1 MKKSAA
7 AEATGAGVAGDAAA
21 RKVVEA
27 YLDRTPQ
34 PARGT
39 LEKMRRMIR
48 AAAPK
53 EATEGISYGMPAFKY
68 GKPLVGYAAF
78 KDHCS
83 LFPMSGAV
91 IAAMKDELK
100 DYVTAK
106 GTIRF
111 ALEKPM
117 PMALVKKIVKA
128 RLAEI
133 ESKPKARRAAA
144 APRID

>member
-1 MKKSAA
+1 MKEPAA
-7 AEATGAGVAGDAAA
+7 STKGGGAEGDAGVKA
-21 RKVVEA
+21 VEA
-27 YLDRTPQ
+27 YLAKVPE

-39 LEKMRRMIR
+39 LEKMRAMIR

-68 GKPLVGYAAF
+68 RKPLAGYAAF

-91 IAAMKDELK
+91 TLAMKDELK
-100 DYVTAK
+100 DYVTSK
-106 GTIRF
+106 GAIQF

-117 PMALVKKIVKA
+117 PMTLVKKIVKA

-133 ESKPKARRAAA
+133 DTKPKR
-144 APRID
+144 

>member
-7 AEATGAGVAGDAAA
+7 ETKGTSAVGDAGVKAVEEYLA
-21 RKVVEA
+21 KVPE
-27 YLDRTPQ
+27 
-34 PARGT
+34 PARET
-39 LEKMRRMIR
+39 LERMRAMIR

-53 EATEGISYGMPAFKY
+53 DAAEGISYGMPAFKY
-68 GKPLVGYAAF
+68 RKPLAGYAAF
-78 KDHCS
+78 KDRCS

-91 IAAMKDELK
+91 VAAMKDELK
-100 DYVTAK
+100 DHVTSK
-106 GTIRF
+106 GAIQF

-133 ESKPKARRAAA
+133 DSKPKR
-144 APRID
+144 

>member
-7 AEATGAGVAGDAAA
+7 EETKDTSAEDDAGVKAVEEYLA
-21 RKVVEA
+21 KVPE
-27 YLDRTPQ
+27 
-34 PARGT
+34 PARET
-39 LEKMRRMIR
+39 LEKMRAMIR

-53 EATEGISYGMPAFKY
+53 DAAEGISYGMPAFKCR
-68 GKPLVGYAAF
+68 KPLAGYAAF

-91 IAAMKDELK
+91 VAAMKDELK
-100 DYVTAK
+100 DYITSK
-106 GTIRF
+106 GAIQF

-133 ESKPKARRAAA
+133 DSKPKR
-144 APRID
+144 

>member
-1 MKKSAA
+1 M
-7 AEATGAGVAGDAAA
+7 
-21 RKVVEA
+21 EA
-27 YLDRTPQ
+27 YLAKVPE

-39 LEKMRRMIR
+39 LEKTRAMIR

-78 KDHCS
+78 RDHCS

-91 IAAMKDELK
+91 TAAMKDDLK
-100 DYVTAK
+100 DYVTSK
-106 GTIRF
+106 GAIQF
-111 ALEKPM
+111 ALEKAM

-133 ESKPKARRAAA
+133 NSTPKR
-144 APRID
+144 

>member
-7 AEATGAGVAGDAAA
+7 ETKRVSVEGDAGVKA
-21 RKVVEA
+21 VEA
-27 YLDRTPQ
+27 YLAKVPE

-39 LEKMRRMIR
+39 LEKMRAMIR
-48 AAAPK
+48 AIAPK

-106 GTIRF
+106 GTVQF
-111 ALEKPM
+111 ALEKPL
-117 PMALVKKIVKA
+117 PATLVKKIVKA
-128 RLAEI
+128 RLATI
-133 ESKPKARRAAA
+133 DFTPKR
-144 APRID
+144 